1 MENFFLPT
9 TYMSFAWRIHKC
21 QHEICYYSKVF
32 LINVSFK
39 LYFSIFLMK
48 CFNLFRIFFILLVQ
62 LCFLCIYI
70 KKDEFLF
77 CGMRMWLTIDYH
89 FRKCK
94 RPVGE
99 ENEENKK
106 GKRKRAAETEI
117 VVSTKEKEVSAV
129 ETKRKTM
136 EHTLTRCDTRLP
148 KITPIIDDY
157 EISNHVLGLGINGKV
172 VQCYDKNTREKYA
185 LKVR

>member
-1 MENFFLPT
+1 
-9 TYMSFAWRIHKC
+9 
-21 QHEICYYSKVF
+21 
-32 LINVSFK
+32 
-39 LYFSIFLMK
+39 MK
-48 CFNLFRIFFILLVQ
+48 CFNLLRIFILFVHLRFYAY
-62 LCFLCIYI
+62 FLC
-70 KKDEFLF
+70 KKKKEKDESLPR
-77 CGMRMWLTIDYH
+77 GTRTRLTIDYH

-117 VVSTKEKEVSAV
+117 EVSTKEKEVPAV

-136 EHTLTRCDTRLP
+136 EHTLPRRDARLP
-148 KITPIIDDY
+148 KVTPITDDY